1 MPTANTIELRL
12 DGIPSDPTLVRGLL
26 AETADPVW
34 MIAVQMALG
43 EMQAVDGGSPA
54 AAALTTE
61 ASSLTRWLPR
71 LPDGSAGA
79 CLGGVTGGGCAGGE
93 TAPLEA
99 ILENER
105 QPRSS
110 DIPSARLGA
119 VAGRQFLRLLPTGGA
134 NTTIAKYRAALLVK
148 YPLVQPVQPDTDDP
162 LVALARGRE
171 IDGQALY
178 RDLDQ
183 SLRRQQPARL
193 PADPAVAAGDVAKVT
208 EAAER
213 FLVWYDAVSGANL
226 PDSSAWSPGQFE
238 YQLSVGARMAD
249 GELVLASSQFDS
261 GKLDWHD
268 FDVVSGATLDA
279 IADAAPSGPDTTTYL
294 PTPVVSTGPRAL
306 ATGRS
311 RMRRLRSEPSRQARR
326 TWRRWWPS
334 ILPSATR
341 TTSS

>member
-1 MPTANTIELRL
+1 M
-12 DGIPSDPTLVRGLL
+12 
-26 AETADPVW
+26 
-34 MIAVQMALG
+34 
-43 EMQAVDGGSPA
+43 
-54 AAALTTE
+54 
-61 ASSLTRWLPR
+61 
-71 LPDGSAGA
+71 
-79 CLGGVTGGGCAGGE
+79 
-93 TAPLEA
+93 
-99 ILENER
+99 
-105 QPRSS
+105 
-110 DIPSARLGA
+110 
-119 VAGRQFLRLLPTGGA
+119 
-134 NTTIAKYRAALLVK
+134 
-148 YPLVQPVQPDTDDP
+148 
-162 LVALARGRE
+162 GRE

-279 IADAAPSGPDTTTYL
+279 IADAAPSGPDTATYL
-294 PTPVVSTGPRAL
+294 PTPVRFHGASGAGHWTFEDASVEIGAVQAGPEDLATMVAVDFAVRYSNDFFMIPLPLSVGSVTRVDFAYGDRHVRSGDRRSPGQPTRRAPQAVRAHGPGSDARDSALLLFPALADLWTRLHSRPSRFSETRSAISAGRLSRPSWATPVSRSTGAPN
-306 ATGRS
+306 S
-311 RMRRLRSEPSRQARR
+311 RGNSRYPCLQVSLTTAR
-326 TWRRWWPS
+326 P
-334 ILPSATR
+334 TR
-341 TTSS
+341 